1 MILQLC
7 VALVQDL
14 NFSKNPQGSKKRQ
27 AVNEAGSVPCS
38 PQALAEKRAFLGTFY
53 LAAQ

>member
-27 AVNEAGSVPCS
+27 LDAEAGSIPCS
-38 PQALAEKRAFLGTFY
+38 PYALAEKRAFLGTFY
-53 LAAQ
+53 LSAQ